1 MPRLTMETSHTLGQE
16 EATRRLKEKF
26 DIARRDHG
34 DQVSD
39 LHEEWTDHTLAF
51 GFKSMGMKVEGT
63 VKVGD
68 DCVRLDTKLPMAA
81 AMFKGMIETRVR
93 GELGDLLT

>member
-26 DIARRDHG
+26 DVARRDHG
-34 DQVSD
+34 AQVSD
-39 LHEEWTDHTLAF
+39 LHEEWTDHTLSF
-51 GFKSMGMKVEGT
+51 GFKSMGMKIEGT
-63 VKVGD
+63 VEVRG

-81 AMFKGMIETRVR
+81 AIFKGMIETRVR
-93 GELGDLLT
+93 GELGDLLA

>member
-1 MPRLTMETSHTLGQE
+1 MPRLTMETSHALGKE
-16 EATRRLKEKF
+16 EAIRRLKEKF
-26 DIARRDHG
+26 DSARQEHG
-34 DQVSD
+34 SQVSD

-51 GFKSMGMKVEGT
+51 GFKSVGMKVAGT
-63 VKVGD
+63 VEVRD

-81 AMFKGMIETRVR
+81 AMFKGMIEKRVR

>member
-34 DQVSD
+34 SQVSD
-39 LHEEWTDHTLAF
+39 LYEEWTDHTLSF
-51 GFKSMGMKVEGT
+51 RFKSMGMKVAGT
-63 VKVGD
+63 VEVGG
-68 DCVRLDTKLPMAA
+68 DCVKLDTKLPMAA

-93 GELGDLLT
+93 NELGDLLT